1 MSQHL
6 SARASLVAAI
16 LLTAAGSVQ
25 AHGFVGL
32 RMFIEP
38 IAAEDANVKNEL
50 GLPRVDYLRLP
61 DGTTRSMGVSLEKE
75 LYPDRVSIIAET
87 GRITRTG
94 PATSGWDNI
103 EVGFKWEA
111 WINAPHELAVSA
123 AMFGVLPTGSAR
135 VTDPETAVRPM
146 LVAAKGFGDLGV
158 AWLRPLA
165 FQGDLGYERS
175 VSGSGGQMI
184 YDAVLMYSLPYLNHW
199 VRQADTGRPTQETL
213 RTGLSWGSL
222 WGNVF
227 PFVEINARR
236 PTGNAQGEASSLLRS
251 GACWMGKYVQVSVAA
266 DTNLAALAGARRHG
280 ITVLADW
287 FIDEILPG
295 FAKTP
300 FGRRGRE

>member
-1 MSQHL
+1 MSQHPF
-6 SARASLVAAI
+6 ARASLVATVV
-16 LLTAAGSVQ
+16 LTAAGSVQ
-25 AHGFVGL
+25 AHGVIGR
-32 RMFIEP
+32 RMFIEAL
-38 IAAEDANVKNEL
+38 AAEDANVKNEL
-50 GLPRVDYLRLP
+50 GLPRGDFLRLP
-61 DGTTRSMGVSLEKE
+61 DGTTRSMDVSLEKE
-75 LYPDRVSIIAET
+75 LYPHRLSIIAET

-94 PATSGWDNI
+94 PDASGWDNI
-103 EVGFKWEA
+103 EVGLKWEA
-111 WINAPHELAVSA
+111 WINAPHEFAVSA
-123 AMFGVLPTGSAR
+123 AMFGVLPTGSAS

-165 FQGDLGYERS
+165 LQGDVGYERS
-175 VSGSGGQMI
+175 VSGSGGQLI

-199 VRQADTGRPTQETL
+199 VRRADNGRQTEETL

-227 PFVEINARR
+227 PFVELNARR
-236 PTGNAQGEASSLLRS
+236 PIGNAQGETSSLLRS

-266 DTNLAALAGARRHG
+266 DVNLAAPAGARRHG

-287 FIDEILPG
+287 FIDEFLPG
-295 FAKTP
+295 FGKTP